1 MIKCFLSHSS
11 SDKDRFVRPVA
22 SKIYREARIFDEETF
37 EAGMPP
43 AEEIASALDE
53 TAIFVIFLSTKALE
67 SSWVQNE
74 LGRAKLLFD
83 ESKLQRIFPIIIED
97 GITHLDSR
105 IPGWMRESLNIQP
118 ISKPSIAARKI
129 NARLREISWKFHPR
143 LRERT
148 EIFVGRN
155 DLINQFEERIDDF
168 SLPSPIA
175 VIASGLSEIGRRSL
189 LRHSLK
195 KSNIIR
201 PSFEFPF
208 VIVSQLDSV
217 EDLILKTLDLGLV
230 GLSRKDF
237 DLHSSVEEKTIF
249 AIKMFREISR
259 ERERILI
266 EDQGVLVQP
275 DGQLVDWFSEIIN
288 GLASD
293 QFMIFSIVS
302 RYRPASSLN
311 RLNPLVFSVHVAEMD
326 KQERDGLMVRYSR
339 FSEVELSKD
348 DYSFFS
354 DLLTGYPEQVLFTID
369 LIKEQG
375 IFEAK
380 KNSHTIQQYGSDKA
394 KIVLDSFQNNQ
405 KALNFIYLLSR
416 FEFVSYEV
424 LFDIV
429 NEKEYG
435 SILKDLL
442 SSAICEKIGSSSNY
456 IRVNE
461 VIRDYIS
468 RNRFG
473 SETGFE
479 GALTA
484 HAKSFLDRYKD
495 EDSDIS
501 DYLFSAQESLR
512 SGGVVPEDIIVPSV
526 FLKTIK
532 RIYDEDRKYAEA
544 ILLANRVLSRDGS
557 LHKNTVDHVR
567 FIKCQCLARLRKNEF
582 FDEVRKISQPDRD
595 FLYGFYY
602 RLSGDTAR
610 AEENLKNVLKK
621 KPRDPRT
628 IGELV
633 LVYMQSEEYQLAF
646 DLARDNYYN
655 RPGNPI
661 NANNYLTCL
670 MARDWTPECKREID
684 IVISRLEIDTSE
696 RAREMVASAKARIL
710 AFFENNQSSA
720 MASIERT
727 IAEFPGVNYPLLTKA
742 DLAVHFMD
750 VDKLREAVDELER
763 ITGKYA
769 QTYRSVIKFKSLL
782 LAMEGRTPE
791 ARNLINRELSGLN
804 SSTRTRLID
813 RIESFSR

>member
-11 SDKDRFVRPVA
+11 SDKERFVRPVA
-22 SKIYREARIFDEETF
+22 SKLYREARIFDEETF

-53 TAIFVIFLSTKALE
+53 SAIFVIFLSSKALE
-67 SSWVQNE
+67 SDWVQNE

-83 ESKLQRIFPIIIED
+83 ESKLQRIYPIIIED
-97 GITHLDSR
+97 GLTHLDSR
-105 IPGWMRESLNIQP
+105 IPEWMRENINIQP

-155 DLINQFEERIDDF
+155 DLISQFEERIDDF
-168 SLPSPIA
+168 SSPTPVA
-175 VIASGLSEIGRRSL
+175 VIASGLSAIGRRSL

-201 PSFEFPF
+201 PSFEFPL
-208 VIVSQLDSV
+208 VIISQLDSI
-217 EDLILKTLDLGLV
+217 EDLVLKTLDLGLV
-230 GLSRKDF
+230 NLSKKDF
-237 DLHSSVEEKTIF
+237 NLHCSVEEKTTF
-249 AIKMFREISR
+249 AIQMFREISR

-293 QFMIFSIVS
+293 SFLIFSVVS
-302 RYRPASSLN
+302 RYRPLASLN
-311 RLNPLVFSVHVAEMD
+311 RLNPFVFSVHVAEMD

-339 FSEVELSKD
+339 FSEIELSKD

-354 DLLTGYPEQVLFTID
+354 DLLTGYPEQVLFAID

-375 IFEAK
+375 VFEAK

-394 KIVLDSFQNNQ
+394 KIVLDSFQNDP

-429 NEKEYG
+429 NEQEYG
-435 SILKDLL
+435 STLKNLL
-442 SSAICEKIGSSSNY
+442 SSAICEKIGSSSDY

-473 SETGFE
+473 SDTGFE

-484 HAKSFLDRYKD
+484 HAKSFLDRYMD

-512 SGGVVPEDIIVPSV
+512 SGGKVPEDLIVPSV

-532 RIYDEDRKYAEA
+532 RLYDEDRKYAEA

-567 FIKCQCLARLRKNEF
+567 FIKCQCLARLRRSEF
-582 FDEVRKISQPDRD
+582 FDEVRKVSQPDRA

-610 AEENLKNVLKK
+610 AEENLKQVLEK
-621 KPRDPRT
+621 KPRDPRA

-646 DLARDNYYN
+646 DLARDNYHN

-670 MARDWTPECKREID
+670 MARDWTPESKKEIEV
-684 IVISRLEIDTSE
+684 VISRLEIDTSE

-710 AFFENNQSSA
+710 AYFENDRSA
-720 MASIERT
+720 AMTSIEKT
-727 IAEFPGVNYPLLTKA
+727 IAEFPEVNYPLLTKA
-742 DLAVHFMD
+742 DLAVHFTD
-750 VDKLREAVDELER
+750 VSKLREAVGELER
-763 ITGKYA
+763 ATGKHA
-769 QTYRSVIKFKSLL
+769 QTYRSVVKFKALL
-782 LAMEGRTPE
+782 LAMEGRTQE
-791 ARNLINRELSGLN
+791 AHNLINRELSGLP
-804 SSTRTRLID
+804 SSARTRLND
-813 RIESFSR
+813 RIEGFSR